1 MSKLLLRFDDVTPQM
16 AWSKFLPFKKAIEDL
31 EIKSILGVVPNCKDK
46 NLNVETA
53 NQDFFSLLRQYR
65 DYGDN
70 IFQHGTFHDYS
81 NNSSGIL
88 GINNNSEFAGINLHD
103 QIELLKIG
111 KKILQNEGIWEPFFM
126 APSHSFDENT
136 LMALKLLD
144 FKAITDGYGFYP
156 YKINNIN
163 LVPQLVSKILP
174 FPIGI
179 QTICI
184 HINTM
189 NESSICKLLED
200 IKKNKK
206 RFINFNEAL
215 KIQPQSLF
223 ASQFLRWTTKKILQ
237 HKRNK

>member
-16 AWSKFLPFKKAIEDL
+16 AWSNFLPFKNEIEDL

-46 NLNVETA
+46 NLNIERA
-53 NQDFFSLLRQYR
+53 NQDFFNLLRQYR

-88 GINNNSEFAGINLHD
+88 GINNNSEFAGLNLHD

-111 KKILQNEGIWEPFFM
+111 KQILQNEEIWEPFFM

-179 QTICI
+179 QTICV
-184 HINTM
+184 HINSM
-189 NESSICKLLED
+189 NESSISKLLED
-200 IKKNKK
+200 IKKK
-206 RFINFNEAL
+206 
-215 KIQPQSLF
+215 
-223 ASQFLRWTTKKILQ
+223 
-237 HKRNK
+237 